1 MNKTRISLISLFLT
15 IVMLISM
22 LSACTSGDSN
32 EKASGET
39 TDNVTDA
46 SSGIGDQTEGSVTD
60 VIETESSTNAQSSVE
75 SDTNIESDSDSEAE
89 SSSQTEEGTE
99 LSGEHGRIIE
109 NAYSLANGV
118 NAYFTSS
125 ERKSFVIEN
134 QHISFDYTL
143 KHSDIQQV
151 KSIKNTQGVPYIED
165 TMDVYVRM
173 NNGITYYASKSSV
186 STATNLYRM
195 GYYMYELRLESQLFV
210 TDIDASDTYELV
222 KDTTTSNGIK
232 RRIDENGD
240 LYGLIS
246 NESDPYIAFPN
257 VKFSADKYN
266 YVQIVM
272 KTDFTE
278 VRNVDIYLAAGS
290 HTSLSNKQ
298 IKKFTVNP
306 GDDYYVYNI
315 PLSTIED
322 YTGTVTQFRLDIN
335 AKKGESFYIKEI
347 RLIDAGE
354 TTSPPVAL
362 NRSIFTFSDKLHQV
376 IQVSASEEAKG
387 VEEVGVV
394 TRIPVD
400 KVDKFIIKD
409 SKATHTTLDDVNP
422 NTVEYVGFDIK
433 DAGIFGLIIPK
444 DGRGDKITVTIEDGM
459 YVIVQSRVPQN
470 NTIIPSVVGTE
481 NANDFY
487 MGHRIYG
494 DESHDFAGLIKA
506 AVEERNPL
514 TGKHFSVVAENSDN
528 GAFVGYDPLRGVYVF
543 TLTGGGFNTS
553 YYTYP
558 NKHYN
563 LEFKVNGATEDRSI
577 YLLSLT
583 STGNLECAALL
594 DDKLMMLPIPLEVGK
609 NFKGDGE
616 DNIYNLDDK
625 AFSDTVFPL
634 YIKAGE
640 NSTYTLVNLYQ
651 NWGNFPL
658 KQISWIQFHAP
669 YYHLSTGVT
678 ETNCIVPWYT
688 TRGSRSITAFLPDHR
703 AMSAPLWKNQPQH
716 TSGGSHSLLSYTDAE
731 GNYSATENT
740 RNVIDSYGPTYADIV
755 MDFISDDGKI
765 KASYTHME
773 LPQTDEN
780 RGYYEI
786 KLEVLE
792 DVSFKNLRND
802 FAFYS
807 VTDNSSKGTYKQF
820 GYLNEKNE
828 GVTTTVNTKS
838 EPVFYVLGD
847 KCPYF
852 DYFDLKGSTS
862 EELEYVNLSF
872 LVYNS
877 EIIIG
882 GEKNDAAF
890 IVKECDNTASISLDL
905 GEVTLKAGDTLSIN
919 AIIMPWGSQESIY
932 DGSNGLAPDQN
943 VRDVRQNTLL
953 DPIVAKAEADCEV
966 VYAPFMPKFR
976 TTNGKSAEF
985 TISGGENNTA
995 IRIYGFDMLTAPK
1008 IYEKIDGNW
1017 VEYTVS
1023 SSKEPDSSG
1032 YYHYYDGYC
1041 VYYDGDGTYS
1051 YSFVADMS
1059 GDAKRTF
1066 KITADEEFE
1075 AWPKVEKIEVADPI
1089 DLYLDHKELHESAAK
1104 SGNIHF
1110 SASEV
1115 GYSDGAGYIR
1125 FYGNDKTDSYI
1136 TVYSKG
1142 EKATGRY
1149 FVMKYR
1155 IPEGNPEI
1163 VDYFELY
1170 TSTVNASAQ
1179 GGDGFSI
1186 KKAIIPD
1193 GEWHIL
1199 VSDLGA
1205 RNKPTYVPDAN
1216 GVYTTKYIRLDIF
1229 NAFAS
1234 KNTRFDISYVG
1245 VCDTLDEIFA
1255 LNPDFETIMFS
1266 EKEDL
1271 CYLINNQGAQVDEK
1285 KEQANVDAFDYY
1297 QNATEI
1303 QSKISKYGTNLG
1315 ETTIIDEDQ
1324 SYLKISSKEG
1334 GAAEGYFFFFIS
1346 QERSIGK
1353 YMAIKYRATATKDFE
1368 IWSSTSAVFTKGE
1381 NAGQQKKNVAVP
1393 ESHDFLYLN
1402 TAKGYENDGE
1412 WKVVVIDLEA
1422 ALVNYKADES
1432 GKFSPYFLRLDLFGS
1447 TTKLTETISV
1457 DIAYLG
1463 IGSDLTEVV
1472 TANETVEKVTYFDG
1486 TTVKTL
1492 STTDG
1497 KEITD

>member
-1 MNKTRISLISLFLT
+1 MNKSKISLVSLLLT
-15 IVMLISM
+15 VVMLISM
-22 LSACTSGDSN
+22 ISSCTSTDSN
-32 EKASGET
+32 ENT
-39 TDNVTDA
+39 TIGTDDNATDVTT
-46 SSGIGDQTEGSVTD
+46 GINDLTEESVTD
-60 VIETESSTNAQSSVE
+60 TVETESSTTIQGSVE
-75 SDTNIESDSDSEAE
+75 SGTQIESDSDTESEV
-89 SSSQTEEGTE
+89 SSEIEEVTTLNGK
-99 LSGEHGRIIE
+99 HGKIIE
-109 NAYSLANGV
+109 NAYTLANGV

-125 ERKSFVIEN
+125 ERNSFVIEN
-134 QHISFDYTL
+134 QKISFDYAI

-151 KSIKNTQGVPYIED
+151 KSIKNTRGIPYIED

-173 NNGITYYASKSSV
+173 NNGLTYYASKSSV

-210 TDIDASDTYELV
+210 TDIDANDKYELA
-222 KDTTTSNGIK
+222 KDTTTANGIK

-240 LYGLIS
+240 LYGMIS

-266 YVQIVM
+266 YLQIIM
-272 KTDFTE
+272 KTDFSA

-290 HTSLSNKQ
+290 HTSLNNTQ
-298 IKKFTVNP
+298 IKRFTVNP

-315 PLSTIED
+315 PLSTVED
-322 YTGTVTQFRLDIN
+322 YTGMVTQFRLDIN
-335 AKKGESFYIKEI
+335 AKKGESVYIKEI

-354 TTSPPVAL
+354 TASPPVSL
-362 NRSIFTFSDKLHQV
+362 NRSIFAFSDKLHQR
-376 IQVSASEEAKG
+376 IQISASEEAKG
-387 VEEVGVV
+387 IEDIGVI

-409 SKATHTTLDDVNP
+409 AKATHTSLDNVNP
-422 NTVEYVGFDIK
+422 KTVEYVGFDIK
-433 DAGIFGLIIPK
+433 DAGIFGLIVPK
-444 DGRGDKITVTIEDGM
+444 DGRGDTITVTVEDGM
-459 YVIVQSRVPQN
+459 YIIVQSRAPQN

-506 AVEERNPL
+506 ASEERNPL
-514 TGKHFSVVAENSDN
+514 TGKHLSVVSENSDN

-563 LEFKVNGATEDRSI
+563 LEFKVNGAAEDRSV
-577 YLLSLT
+577 YLLALT
-583 STGNLECAALL
+583 NTGNIECAALL

-640 NSTYTLVNLYQ
+640 KTSYKLVNLYQ

-688 TRGSRSITAFLPDHR
+688 TRGSRSISAFLPDHR

-716 TSGGSHSLLSYTDAE
+716 TSGGSHSLLSYTDSN
-731 GNYSATENT
+731 GNYSATEST

-765 KASYTHME
+765 KATYTHME

-792 DVSFKNLRND
+792 DVSFKNFKND

-807 VTDNSSKGTYKQF
+807 VTDNSSQGTYRQF

-838 EPVFYVLGD
+838 EPAFYVLGD

-872 LVYNS
+872 IIYNS

-995 IRIYGFDMLTAPK
+995 IRVYGFDMLTAPK
-1008 IYEKIDGNW
+1008 IYEKVDGNW

-1066 KITADEEFE
+1066 KITADKEFE
-1075 AWPKVEKIEVADPI
+1075 AWPKVEVVEKVDPI
-1089 DLYLDHKELHESAAK
+1089 DLYLDHNELHEAAAK
-1104 SGNIHF
+1104 AGGAHF

-1125 FYGNDKTDSYI
+1125 FYGNNKTDSYI

-1155 IPEGNPEI
+1155 VPKDNPEL
-1163 VDYFELY
+1163 VDYFEIY
-1170 TSTVNASAQ
+1170 TSTVNDSAK
-1179 GGDGFSI
+1179 GSDGFSI
-1186 KKAIIPD
+1186 KKAIVAD

-1205 RNKPTYVPDAN
+1205 RNNPSYAPDAN

-1229 NAFAS
+1229 NTYAS
-1234 KNTRFDISYVG
+1234 TNTKFDISYIG

-1255 LNPDFETIMFS
+1255 INPDFETIMFS

-1271 CYLINNQGAQVDEK
+1271 CYLINNKGEQVEDK

-1297 QNATEI
+1297 QTAVDI
-1303 QSKISKYGTNLG
+1303 QGNISKYGTNIGKTTVIG
-1315 ETTIIDEDQ
+1315 EEQ
-1324 SYLKISSKEG
+1324 PYLQISSKEG
-1334 GAAEGYFFFFIS
+1334 GAAEGYFFLFVSPQRF
-1346 QERSIGK
+1346 IGK

-1368 IWSSTSAVFTKGE
+1368 IWSSTSAVYTKGE
-1381 NAGQQKKNVAVP
+1381 NAGQPKKNVAAP
-1393 ESHDFLYLN
+1393 EGHDFLYLN

-1412 WKVVVIDLEA
+1412 WNVVIIDLES
-1422 ALVNYKADES
+1422 ALANYKADES
-1432 GKFSPYFLRLDLFGS
+1432 GKVYS
-1447 TTKLTETISV
+1447 
-1457 DIAYLG
+1457 
-1463 IGSDLTEVV
+1463 VV
-1472 TANETVEKVTYFDG
+1472 T
-1486 TTVKTL
+1486 
-1492 STTDG
+1492 
-1497 KEITD
+1497 